1 MSMRVMSSVSLRS
14 AHSVDEILLWNT
26 VGSHEEGE

>member
-1 MSMRVMSSVSLRS
+1 MSMRVVSSVSLRS
-14 AHSVDEILLWNT
+14 VPSHDEILLWNT